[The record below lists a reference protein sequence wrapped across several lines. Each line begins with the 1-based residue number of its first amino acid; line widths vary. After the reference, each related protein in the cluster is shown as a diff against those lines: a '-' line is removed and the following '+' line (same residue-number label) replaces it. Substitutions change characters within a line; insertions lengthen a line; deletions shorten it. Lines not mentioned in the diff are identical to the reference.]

1 MIDLKDKVS
10 LITGGAT
17 GIGKG
22 ICSVLAKQGS
32 HIVVC
37 DINTLGAECVAS
49 ELSTP
54 ERHAIAIHTDVTSK
68 ISVAKMVNKVI
79 KTFGQ
84 IDIAIN
90 NAGVINDNW
99 KLNLAVNLRGVVNV
113 SNAVSPYMQKRKYG
127 KIINVTS
134 TAARQ
139 GKAGSAAY
147 DASKAAALSF
157 TQSTALLLARYNI
170 NVNAICPGNVFTSMS
185 SSRVHKK
192 ASAQG
197 IDDKEYFENMAK
209 TNIPLKRAQTPED
222 IGNLIAFLASEDS
235 CNITGQTIN
244 IDGGQRLD

>member
-1 MIDLKDKVS
+1 MIDLKDRVS

-22 ICSVLAKQGS
+22 ICSVLANQGS
-32 HIVVC
+32 HIIIC
-37 DINTLGAECVAS
+37 DIDTPGAKFVAS
-49 ELSTP
+49 ELSSP
-54 ERHAIAIHTDVTSK
+54 KHHAIAINTDVTSK
-68 ISVAKMVNKVI
+68 ISVEKMVKQVI

-84 IDIAIN
+84 IDIAVN

-99 KLNLAVNLRGVVNV
+99 DLNLAVNLRGVVNI
-113 SNAVSPYMQKRKYG
+113 SNAVAPYMKKRKYG

-147 DASKAAALSF
+147 DASKAATLSF
-157 TQSTALLLARYNI
+157 TQSTALLLAHYNI

-192 ASAQG
+192 AASQG

-209 TNIPLKRAQTPED
+209 TNIH
-222 IGNLIAFLASEDS
+222 S
-235 CNITGQTIN
+235 CNIMQ
-244 IDGGQRLD
+244 

>member
-22 ICSVLAKQGS
+22 ICSVLANQGA
-32 HIVVC
+32 HIVIC
-37 DINTLGAECVAS
+37 DIDTSGAEFLAS

-54 ERHAIAIHTDVTSK
+54 KRHAIAINTDVTSK
-68 ISVAKMVNKVI
+68 TSVEKMINQVI

-84 IDIAIN
+84 IDIAVN
-90 NAGVINDNW
+90 NAGVINNNW
-99 KLNLAVNLRGVVNV
+99 DLNLAVNLRGVVNI
-113 SNAVSPYMQKRKYG
+113 SNAVAPYMKKRKYG

-147 DASKAAALSF
+147 DASKAATLSF
-157 TQSTALLLARYNI
+157 TQSTALLLAHYNI

-185 SSRVHKK
+185 SSRVHEK
-192 ASAQG
+192 AASKG
-197 IDDKEYFENMAK
+197 ITNKEYFENMAK

-222 IGNLIAFLASEDS
+222 IGNLIAFMASEDS

>member
-68 ISVAKMVNKVI
+68 ISVEKMVNKVI

-99 KLNLAVNLRGVVNV
+99 KLYLAVNLRGVVNV

-157 TQSTALLLARYNI
+157 TQSTALL
-170 NVNAICPGNVFTSMS
+170 
-185 SSRVHKK
+185 
-192 ASAQG
+192 
-197 IDDKEYFENMAK
+197 
-209 TNIPLKRAQTPED
+209 
-222 IGNLIAFLASEDS
+222 
-235 CNITGQTIN
+235 
-244 IDGGQRLD
+244 